1 MTVHV
6 AVLKTTSSVNLKT
19 GASWNVTHLRF
30 SKFSLTINKLIEH
43 ILNANQF
50 VLSRLLAQVCS
61 GLPMAHHEGD
71 PAVRALAIKS
81 EHRVPESVNSPI
93 AAPVPL
99 AHGEAYT
106 NALIQTEERDEETLK
121 TISHAP
127 TVVEDVSF
135 YVSFCTI
142 SHFITHL
149 LVRTR
154 LISKTEIGEI
164 QPTSLLRGSG
174 QSR

>member
-30 SKFSLTINKLIEH
+30 SKFSLTINKLIEY
-43 ILNANQF
+43 ILNTNQL

-135 YVSFCTI
+135 YVSLCTI

-149 LVRTR
+149 PVRTR

-164 QPTSLLRGSG
+164 QSTSLLRGSG